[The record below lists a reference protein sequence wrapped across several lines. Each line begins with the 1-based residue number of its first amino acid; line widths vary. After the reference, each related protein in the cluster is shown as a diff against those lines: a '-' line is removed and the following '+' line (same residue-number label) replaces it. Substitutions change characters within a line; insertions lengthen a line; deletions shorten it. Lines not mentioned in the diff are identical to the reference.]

1 MTNQEII
8 DRIDSILADNSNYC
22 DQILAIKAFNKEYKK
37 SDFYKQTR
45 MPLEK
50 LIASYKVHRLVN
62 LDILVDLIQNKI
74 NDFDLSSITSL
85 LDRATSLMRQ
95 DVEDLNSSWEELQD
109 IKNIFKSER

>member
-8 DRIDSILADNSNYC
+8 DRIDSILTDNGNYC

-37 SDFYKQTR
+37 SDFYKQTK

-50 LIASYKVHRLVN
+50 LVASYKVHRLVN

-74 NDFDLSSITSL
+74 NDFDLSSITAL
-85 LDRATSLMRQ
+85 LDKATLSMQQ